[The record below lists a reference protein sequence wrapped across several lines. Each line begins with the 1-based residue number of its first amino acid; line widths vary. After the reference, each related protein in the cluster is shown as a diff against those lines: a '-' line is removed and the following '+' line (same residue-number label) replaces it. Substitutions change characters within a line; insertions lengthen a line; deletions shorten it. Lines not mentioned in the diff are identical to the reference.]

1 MPPVQPDKIRNVV
14 VVGHGGSGKTSLVE
28 SLLHA
33 VGATTRLG
41 KVDDATSILDTDPEE
56 QKRHITINMA
66 LAAFTHEGVKINLID
81 TPGYAD
87 FAADQRAG
95 MRIADAAIVFVD
107 ASAGIQVGT
116 QIAWNEL
123 EARRTPRV
131 FLIGRLDRE
140 NADFDEVLGQ
150 LRETY
155 GIRVVPLHVPVGEH
169 QQLSATIDL
178 LHGQLLKGP
187 KDPVAEL
194 PKEEADRVGQ
204 YRQQLV
210 ESIVETNEDLLTRY
224 LDGKELSY
232 DELRDAL
239 HAAVRDGQVVPV
251 LASSA
256 HRHVGYAALLNAIR
270 EMLPSPAEAG
280 SLIGKSPSGDEIARK
295 PDLGEKLSAFV
306 FKTIADPFV
315 GKLSYVRVY
324 SGTLHSN
331 TSIYDATKKEA
342 ERVGQIFFL
351 RGKEQEPTNEV
362 GAGDV
367 CAIPKLTA
375 TTTNA
380 TLCEKDA
387 VILYDAID
395 FPAPSFS
402 VAIEPA
408 SKADLDKL
416 STALHKLTD
425 EDPTLHV
432 RRDDA
437 THETILSA
445 IGESAIE
452 VAVHRLKEKFGVQVE
467 MHTPK
472 VPYRESIRGKASAQ
486 GRYKRQTGGHGQF
499 GDVWLEVEPQP
510 AGTGVVFET
519 HVVGGS
525 VPRNFWPAVEK
536 GVRET
541 SQRGVIAGYPLS
553 DFKATLTDGSFHS
566 VDSSEMSFKIAGSL
580 ALQNCVKE
588 ADPFLLEPI
597 MTLEVLV
604 PEEQMGDVL
613 ADLNSRRGR
622 VLGME
627 SSGAGL
633 QRIRAHVPM
642 AETFR
647 YATDLRSMTGGRGTF
662 SAEILGYEECP
673 SHIAQKVIAA
683 HESEGAETAAA
694 R

>member
-95 MRIADAAIVFVD
+95 MRVADAAIVFVD

-280 SLIGKSPSGDEIARK
+280 SVIGKSPSGDEIARK

-331 TSIYDATKKEA
+331 TPIYDATKKEA

-380 TLCEKDA
+380 TLCDKDA

-627 SSGAGL
+627 RSGAGL

>member
-613 ADLNSRRGR
+613 ADLNSRRG
-622 VLGME
+622 
-627 SSGAGL
+627 
-633 QRIRAHVPM
+633 
-642 AETFR
+642 
-647 YATDLRSMTGGRGTF
+647 
-662 SAEILGYEECP
+662 
-673 SHIAQKVIAA
+673 
-683 HESEGAETAAA
+683 
-694 R
+694 